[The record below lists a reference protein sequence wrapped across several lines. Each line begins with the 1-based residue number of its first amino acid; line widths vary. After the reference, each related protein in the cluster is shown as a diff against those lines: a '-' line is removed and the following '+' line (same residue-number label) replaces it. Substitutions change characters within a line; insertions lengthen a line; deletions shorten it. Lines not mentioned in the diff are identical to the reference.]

1 MKFHIKRFISNDSA
15 VSEEFTALPT
25 LTVVMIGFTL
35 FSVLIAQAYGA
46 YIDRQESV
54 DVFQE
59 AIDILDALLS
69 PNSPLLFKSGVIDV
83 SVFYDN
89 DLRQSEALEYFQS
102 DFEGAIL
109 LSFENSSLSVP
120 SDWQTTQSNRISAS
134 KNVAVMLNEVET
146 VPGILSVVV
155 WRNEP

>member
-59 AIDILDALLS
+59 AIDILDALLL

-89 DLRQSEALEYFQS
+89 DLRQLEALEYFQS

-120 SDWQTTQSNRISAS
+120 SDWQTTHSNRISAS